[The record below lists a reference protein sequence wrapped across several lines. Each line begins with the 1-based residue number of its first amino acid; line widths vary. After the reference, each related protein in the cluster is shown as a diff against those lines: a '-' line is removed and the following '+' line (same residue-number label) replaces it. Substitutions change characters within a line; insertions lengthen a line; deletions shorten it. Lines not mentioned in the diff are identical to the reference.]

1 MKTKYILLLLIFFW
15 GKSFSQTLK
24 DCTECSY
31 KIIKPEQLRGL
42 NIDELRLLVNEISA
56 RNGYRFENSR
66 FQDYFEGKTWYKS
79 KNDNTKVTYNAV
91 EKQNI
96 KILQDMTGQLKG
108 LRTSLINQL
117 KGFKML
123 IFTGNTIE
131 LKKQFGFAYEQ
142 QNQSSEQKLLRE
154 VFNKIDLNDIN
165 YYKNT
170 GLNSIIVDNG
180 FVKIV
185 YEISIDGDHVNLVYN
200 YMTHSKIIKGFDE
213 FSDYRSESE
222 YMYNWQF
229 EFKNGKL
236 KFTRMAVAG

>member
-142 QNQSSEQKLLRE
+142 QNQSLSL
-154 VFNKIDLNDIN
+154 IHI
-165 YYKNT
+165 
-170 GLNSIIVDNG
+170 
-180 FVKIV
+180 
-185 YEISIDGDHVNLVYN
+185 
-200 YMTHSKIIKGFDE
+200 
-213 FSDYRSESE
+213 
-222 YMYNWQF
+222 
-229 EFKNGKL
+229 
-236 KFTRMAVAG
+236 